1 MIFWFKY
8 YARCFPSPSNMNP
21 QTFQFKARSVMQFLN
36 WCKIETTMKVT
47 EWGDIKTSQENY
59 LWRNQRVMR
68 RSSPAVLTK

>member
-1 MIFWFKY
+1 MTFWFKY
-8 YARCFPSPSNMNP
+8 YERCFSSHVYETTDFSI
-21 QTFQFKARSVMQFLN
+21 QSTVCEAISLLVQD
-36 WCKIETTMKVT
+36 ETTMKVT